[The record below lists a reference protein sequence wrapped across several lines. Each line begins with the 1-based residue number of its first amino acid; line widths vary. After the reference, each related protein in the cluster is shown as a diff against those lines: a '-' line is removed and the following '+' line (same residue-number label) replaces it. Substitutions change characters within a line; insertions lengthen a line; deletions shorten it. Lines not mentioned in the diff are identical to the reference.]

1 MKRRLIITALALGV
15 LFSFSACDIFG
26 TLVNKQSEITT
37 EAPESSET
45 TEEATTTT
53 EETTTEETTE
63 ATSEETTT
71 TEETTSEETTT
82 ATPTPTKKP
91 TKKPTKIPTKPTY
104 IPKGWHKLSEVWG
117 GKYKG
122 YKAYV
127 IYSDKN
133 SDILKGWWKGKW
145 VKLYSTSKTLHDY
158 DKDDYYEALVTLYR
172 DKKHKYKY
180 ASYTTD

>member
-104 IPKGWHKLSEVWG
+104 IPKGWYKDEDAWGIKHK
-117 GKYKG
+117 GKKC
-122 YKAYV
+122 YV
-127 IYSDKN
+127 ILFGGSA
-133 SDILKGWWKGKW
+133 KGWYKGKW
-145 VKLYSTSKTLHDY
+145 VKLYEVQDTY
-158 DKDDYYEALVTLYR
+158 DDEGNYIVTYYR
-172 DKKHKYKY
+172 DKKHKKVYC
-180 ASYTTD
+180 SYDMAP